1 VQLPPLAAAPPLL
14 MELLRDPEFRRQIRA
29 YNQAF
34 AFTSIGTSCNARGT
48 FGPVNQDESVAG
60 QRGVYTYRIQ
70 GAMGHYLGS
79 LLPYIDA
86 RTQQPT
92 PPKFAQI
99 YIVDPDMEQRALRRR
114 DIFSGLDP
122 VALGDIEAVMAEHNP
137 FVQQFIT
144 CGEIMRERR
153 ARGEEIVDVRFRLH
167 ADRTQPGTHNL
178 PTVSEVAVTMVD
190 DGNLAQPRDIIL
202 YARDHTLMRLYET
215 HASYDPLQYPLLFPH
230 GEMGWT
236 YMRTGSSGATRHAC
250 LYANTPRTDSTRR
263 RVTSRHCT
271 TAVAFFS
278 RCAWINA
285 PSASRNFYVGW
296 PLTRLRSARISTAAF
311 EMLS

>member
-34 AFTSIGTSCNARGT
+34 AFTSIGTSCNARGA

-86 RTQQPT
+86 RTQQLA

-122 VALGDIEAVMAEHNP
+122 VPGLHDY
-137 FVQQFIT
+137 
-144 CGEIMRERR
+144 CSR
-153 ARGEEIVDVRFRLH
+153 VR
-167 ADRTQPGTHNL
+167 
-178 PTVSEVAVTMVD
+178 
-190 DGNLAQPRDIIL
+190 
-202 YARDHTLMRLYET
+202 
-215 HASYDPLQYPLLFPH
+215 
-230 GEMGWT
+230 
-236 YMRTGSSGATRHAC
+236 
-250 LYANTPRTDSTRR
+250 
-263 RVTSRHCT
+263 
-271 TAVAFFS
+271 
-278 RCAWINA
+278 
-285 PSASRNFYVGW
+285 
-296 PLTRLRSARISTAAF
+296 
-311 EMLS
+311 

>member
-1 VQLPPLAAAPPLL
+1 VQLPPLAAAPLLL

-34 AFTSIGTSCNARGT
+34 AFTSIGTSCNARDT

-60 QRGVYTYRIQ
+60 QRGVYMYRIQ

-122 VALGDIEAVMAEHNP
+122 VALGDIEAVMAIPN
-137 FVQQFIT
+137 
-144 CGEIMRERR
+144 EIGQKEKLHRQTSRSCIAVYVVSGISTR
-153 ARGEEIVDVRFRLH
+153 VR
-167 ADRTQPGTHNL
+167 
-178 PTVSEVAVTMVD
+178 
-190 DGNLAQPRDIIL
+190 
-202 YARDHTLMRLYET
+202 HTLGHTIR
-215 HASYDPLQYPLLFPH
+215 
-230 GEMGWT
+230 
-236 YMRTGSSGATRHAC
+236 GSSSA
-250 LYANTPRTDSTRR
+250 R
-263 RVTSRHCT
+263 RVLDPHP
-271 TAVAFFS
+271 AGLLV
-278 RCAWINA
+278 
-285 PSASRNFYVGW
+285 
-296 PLTRLRSARISTAAF
+296 
-311 EMLS
+311 